1 MKGKGK
7 DDGGFGPE
15 CDNHPS
21 IPASLICQDC
31 GASICDFCNRSD
43 TGVPYCPKCFRNR
56 LDRRFRS
63 KRKLL
68 IGGVSA
74 SAAFI
79 VGLILLSILLPGPGP
94 EDGYY
99 HVGYS
104 DIIPAVNAYYP
115 GGNDSLPIM
124 FTLYI
129 SNSGEKDTEGGD
141 VEILL
146 MKGGIQWDS
155 QSSRIPSIS
164 KDGMVKVEVK
174 GFHVKEGEWTGRISL
189 WRGEKRDQVI
199 SISFKITG
207 TDIDDF
213 HSDID
218 DAIIRGTN
226 YGGDNDA
233 SKAASTFIF
242 IFVFAILVVGAFIT
256 IMIVSTSRG
265 YAKLSTDKMMSHPT
279 RNQVINYLKKHPGA
293 HFKMISREC
302 ATPPGTLRH
311 HLSVLYRE
319 GIVRSK
325 PDGMYRRYYPT
336 GRSIDPGIEEKGSR
350 TTILQTVEKYPGIS
364 QSDLSSVIQL
374 SKQMLSYH
382 ILKMEKE
389 GILRS
394 RTSGRTKELFIPE
407 RSVEAIVP

>member
-1 MKGKGK
+1 MKRKGK
-7 DDGGFGPE
+7 DDGGFGPG

-21 IPASLICQDC
+21 IPASFICQDC

-56 LDRRFRS
+56 LDRRFRL
-63 KRKLL
+63 KRKLV
-68 IGGVSA
+68 IGGISA

-79 VGLILLSILLPGPGP
+79 IGLILLSILLPGPGP
-94 EDGYY
+94 EDGRY

-104 DIIPAVNAYYP
+104 DIIPALNADDP
-115 GGNDSLPIM
+115 GANDSLPIM

-129 SNSGEKDTEGGD
+129 SNSGEKETEGGL

-155 QSSRIPSIS
+155 QSSQIPSIS

-199 SISFKITG
+199 SISFKIIG

-218 DAIIRGTN
+218 SDRIPGISDDSV
-226 YGGDNDA
+226 GDG
-233 SKAASTFIF
+233 AASTFIF
-242 IFVFAILVVGAFIT
+242 IFVFAVLVVGAFIT

-265 YAKLSTDKMMSHPT
+265 YAKLSTDKTMSHPT
-279 RNQVINYLKKHPGA
+279 RSQVINYLKKHPGA

-319 GIVRSK
+319 GIVRSR

-336 GRSIDPGIEEKGSR
+336 GLSIDPGIEEKGSR
-350 TTILQTVEKYPGIS
+350 TNILQTVEKYPGIS
-364 QSDLSSVIQL
+364 QSDLSSVLQL
-374 SKQMLSYH
+374 SKQTLSYH
-382 ILKMEKE
+382 IGKLELE
-389 GILRS
+389 GLL
-394 RTSGRTKELFIPE
+394 TSKDQGRTKALFPRIPADPA
-407 RSVEAIVP
+407 SAS